1 MGAAGR
7 RKVEAHY
14 DWERIGD
21 QLEALYR
28 GVLHETRKVA

>member
-28 GVLHETRKVA
+28 DVLRETRRVA